1 MDPGRA
7 LQLEDLA
14 KENLEKNKSMVDAS
28 TAKMVRKESASYYIR
43 QQASD
48 YTYAGQ
54 QRPQQIFD
62 PLAWARF
69 LVMYQHVVD
78 FQSWTLRIRASEAV
92 RSSRHQISKLH
103 FTKSRLTRIRD
114 CSTFSKT

>member
-14 KENLEKNKSMVDAS
+14 KENLEKNKLMVVAS
-28 TAKMVRKESASYYIR
+28 TTKMDSKESASYYIR

-69 LVMYQHVVD
+69 
-78 FQSWTLRIRASEAV
+78 FQSMKKDKLSPKEQEMLRLLE
-92 RSSRHQISKLH
+92 
-103 FTKSRLTRIRD
+103 TEN
-114 CSTFSKT
+114 